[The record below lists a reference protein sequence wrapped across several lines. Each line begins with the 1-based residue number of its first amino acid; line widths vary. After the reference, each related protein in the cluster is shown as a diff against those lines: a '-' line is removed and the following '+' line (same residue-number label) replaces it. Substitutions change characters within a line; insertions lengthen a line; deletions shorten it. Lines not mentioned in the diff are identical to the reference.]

1 MAGGILSSMLNSA
14 TSGSTMEEGARG
26 TPPQALAM
34 DSYADDESSAY
45 ADLRGP
51 DTRMA
56 RYGEL
61 SLSGFSTV
69 TPHIQALDTQ
79 MNVFLSAFT
88 MHAAVTRYY
97 EPEAERVRS
106 LDLLR
111 LQIGFN
117 VLHGWVKGAEL
128 HVTGGVLGMH
138 GNEWTPGG
146 SARTD
151 FRLYPFR
158 PFSLD
163 LVADASFFPHG
174 PPLLEAQLLPGA
186 TFARLD
192 LRAGA
197 GLLYQ
202 PGVNPIIGPRIQIG
216 VRF

>member
-1 MAGGILSSMLNSA
+1 MLSSA
-14 TSGSTMEEGARG
+14 TSGSTTEDGVAQA
-26 TPPQALAM
+26 PPRALAM
-34 DSYADDESSAY
+34 DSYADDSSSAY

-61 SLSGFSTV
+61 SLSGFSTL

-97 EPEAERVRS
+97 EPEAESVRS

-111 LQIGFN
+111 LQVGFN
-117 VLHGWVKGAEL
+117 VLHGWVQGAEL
-128 HVTGGVLGMH
+128 HITGGMLGMH

-151 FRLYPFR
+151 LRIYPFR

-174 PPLLEAQLLPGA
+174 PALIEAQLLPGA

-202 PGVNPIIGPRIQIG
+202 AGVAPIIGPRIQVGI
-216 VRF
+216 RF

>member
-1 MAGGILSSMLNSA
+1 MRRSLGIVHLVSVALAAAIAAGAAPAGAGELGRIEGAHKDKSSDSSSSSSSSSKRSKGDGIFSRIVGGILSSMLNSA
-14 TSGSTMEEGARG
+14 TS
-26 TPPQALAM
+26 
-34 DSYADDESSAY
+34 D
-45 ADLRGP
+45 
-51 DTRMA
+51 
-56 RYGEL
+56 
-61 SLSGFSTV
+61 
-69 TPHIQALDTQ
+69 
-79 MNVFLSAFT
+79 
-88 MHAAVTRYY
+88 
-97 EPEAERVRS
+97 
-106 LDLLR
+106 
-111 LQIGFN
+111 
-117 VLHGWVKGAEL
+117 
-128 HVTGGVLGMH
+128 